1 MNRLSRHLHSE
12 NLAGVF
18 RTLESL
24 TTLGNRF
31 ERIKTDKDW
40 IALNALGSSTEQSA
54 QVAPIRVFE
63 YDENIHFEVNVFVDA
78 LPLNFKVSDILDIM
92 SIDGAEAIKKIASQ
106 KVTEEIYASPA
117 VADLNYLATL
127 LLEIVNS
134 NDKPDCSVDFIM
146 KFNGFLAMNT
156 TLNRLQILHGL
167 SHSIQN
173 PSHGK
178 SDRGSRRLMI
188 LILMISNGNGHLLL
202 NALTDSK
209 PKNAISANYIL
220 ELAKRLLQQNS
231 LNVDAPVIKEIWYS
245 FFAQLDNLSPD
256 YIDLIQY
263 APHPEDDAAAYELPL
278 GASHLLPHSE
288 KEHLSDYKD
297 MFERLYERSLN
308 RLESAPHVLEGV
320 VIYALNRSDTA
331 AIKQILDTTYDE
343 IWSRAPFMQFISY
356 VNRSD
361 DGCDLLENRVDWL
374 ASQVNAHPGLASSVI
389 EMLAMKGL
397 RNDILSI
404 IEMLNILPANA
415 DMLKDAVFPRRLD
428 GFQQRHESV
437 VSKKTLIL
445 TDISTSSSAF
455 KSLVQ
460 SEEIHIYNPSPLS
473 AIENEGNDDVKVF
486 DSYTFND
493 KQEYI
498 RQLSS
503 GSEYI
508 AATLAKKFVKDVKS
522 DRLGEMFQ
530 TLYTALYMTLRVRL
544 VGCFRHYEMRR
555 HWQEICDDDYDDVII
570 IASNSIFA
578 SEMVDVV
585 RKSSFAHC
593 ARLMALPASLK
604 DLPKCFDAF
613 DPYYVTPSHFLN
625 TEPATDDVG
634 ISETLERI
642 YDGITPSYKAKK
654 ADSAGIFVVR
664 LASKT
669 VPGTVVPV
677 MKESIRQQDNYVLEI
692 QTTKDTNSEFKFQSG
707 PTQRRH
713 SVNVPH
719 VVSLTLKE
727 EARALSRL
735 HTDVV
740 QKWFLKN
747 KTFTSKVIREH
758 LGEEYINTIFK
769 IGIGFD
775 LSSISYLI
783 SLYKNFEVIMNSV
796 ESFQVTV
803 CPGRSVEAYLAQ
815 SMANA
820 RGQISMDIMNA
831 WMSDKS
837 TYATPRGDIVT
848 AIDHWSSEL
857 LRDHFLIQKKSIKKL
872 GTPRYDGIY
881 QRAADEDVP
890 ALKEKCKLPPD
901 KAVVCFAT
909 QPMDM
914 EFNLEILSAILEAR
928 ESGTNFCT
936 IVKLHPREEE
946 GRVVQYL
953 DYIANLPT
961 DVRDT
966 VRLFKNENII
976 DTLIC
981 SDLVVTVFSNV
992 ATEANLCRKPTILCK
1007 FEGVAVPIPMD
1018 EMHLGRP
1025 AHSAEELTKFVAKA
1039 LTDSNEMR
1047 KYHRLIDKFLGLNSH
1062 LKTDQ
1067 TSKNVFGALK
1077 EKKLIGMGARRPLH
1091 LP

>member
-78 LPLNFKVSDILDIM
+78 LPLNFKVSDI
-92 SIDGAEAIKKIASQ
+92 
-106 KVTEEIYASPA
+106 P
-117 VADLNYLATL
+117 L

-209 PKNAISANYIL
+209 PKN
-220 ELAKRLLQQNS
+220 
-231 LNVDAPVIKEIWYS
+231 APVIKEIWYS

-848 AIDHWSSEL
+848 VI
-857 LRDHFLIQKKSIKKL
+857 FLYKKN
-872 GTPRYDGIY
+872 R
-881 QRAADEDVP
+881 
-890 ALKEKCKLPPD
+890 LK
-901 KAVVCFAT
+901 
-909 QPMDM
+909 
-914 EFNLEILSAILEAR
+914 N
-928 ESGTNFCT
+928 
-936 IVKLHPREEE
+936 
-946 GRVVQYL
+946 
-953 DYIANLPT
+953 
-961 DVRDT
+961 
-966 VRLFKNENII
+966 
-976 DTLIC
+976 
-981 SDLVVTVFSNV
+981 
-992 ATEANLCRKPTILCK
+992 
-1007 FEGVAVPIPMD
+1007 
-1018 EMHLGRP
+1018 
-1025 AHSAEELTKFVAKA
+1025 
-1039 LTDSNEMR
+1039 
-1047 KYHRLIDKFLGLNSH
+1047 
-1062 LKTDQ
+1062 
-1067 TSKNVFGALK
+1067 
-1077 EKKLIGMGARRPLH
+1077 
-1091 LP
+1091 